1 MNNKDIQRVLVTKE
15 EIAVRVKELGEQITK
30 DFAGEEIIAVCILKG
45 SCIFYSDLIREINL
59 PTKFD
64 FMVLSSYGSGTT
76 SSREVKIIKD
86 LTEDIK
92 GKNVLVVEDIIDS
105 GRTIKSLKELLIK
118 REPKSLKVVT
128 MLDKPERRE
137 VDIQTDYTGVVIPDE
152 FVIGYGLDYAQKYRN
167 LKDICVLSPEVYSK

>member
-59 PTKFD
+59 PAKFD